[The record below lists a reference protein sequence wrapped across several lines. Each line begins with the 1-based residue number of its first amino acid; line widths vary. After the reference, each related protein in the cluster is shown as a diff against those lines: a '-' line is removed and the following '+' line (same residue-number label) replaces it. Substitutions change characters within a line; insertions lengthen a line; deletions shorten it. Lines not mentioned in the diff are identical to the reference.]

1 VVKIPSEIISLR
13 PHVILKCTISIAP
26 GVNYTTQWR
35 GPGDTGAIDP
45 VTNTDRYVI
54 TNGRVRLPDGSEM
67 PGTMLTIRRLS
78 YQDAGLYTCSV
89 RSLAAPNEEIPSSSM
104 VSATIDLQL
113 DGE

>member
-1 VVKIPSEIISLR
+1 VVKIPSEAIPLTPR
-13 PHVILKCTISIAP
+13 VILSCALSIAP

-45 VTNTDRYVI
+45 VTNTDRYAI
-54 TNGRVRLPDGSEM
+54 TNDRVRSPDGSES
-67 PGTMLTIRRLS
+67 PGTTLAIRRLS
-78 YQDAGLYTCSV
+78 YEDAGLYTCSG
-89 RSLAAPNEEIPSSSM
+89 RSLAASNEEVPSSPM